1 MTEEE
6 KIESQENEE
15 NKPQEVNPPEEEKKE
30 EFKPE
35 VSAEETPAPEEA
47 KEEPKEEPEEEKKTE
62 EETLSPEAKAEGKEE
77 DKEEAKE
84 EAAEKRKEE
93 PKDLS
98 SEAKAKEEEERKEE
112 PKEEQKK
119 APKIKK
125 KKEKKA
131 PAEKVKEAKEDKE
144 EAKEEPKEEPK
155 EEEKGKEKSK
165 GSWYVVQ
172 TFSGQE
178 DRVKES
184 IARNVESMNMQHKI
198 FKVLVPEEE
207 TVEIKGGKRIE
218 KVRKMFP
225 GYVFIEMIL
234 DEESW
239 YVIRGTPGVA
249 KFIGT
254 KIEPTPVSDKEM
266 QRVLKQIGI
275 KEEKLEA
282 AFDIG
287 ESVRI
292 ISGPFRGYT
301 GSIDEVNAQKGK
313 LKTLINIFGRD
324 TPVEVNFEQ
333 VQKIT

>member
-1 MTEEE
+1 MAEEE
-6 KIESQENEE
+6 KIRPDENESQKE
-15 NKPQEVNPPEEEKKE
+15 KPQDAAPEEKVGVESKEKAEEAKPEAEIKEKEKKAVPAGLAGQGRQEEKKEKVAEEKKE
-30 EFKPE
+30 E
-35 VSAEETPAPEEA
+35 VA
-47 KEEPKEEPEEEKKTE
+47 EEKKE
-62 EETLSPEAKAEGKEE
+62 EVAEEKKEEVAEEKKDEAKG
-77 DKEEAKE
+77 DKK
-84 EAAEKRKEE
+84 
-93 PKDLS
+93 
-98 SEAKAKEEEERKEE
+98 
-112 PKEEQKK
+112 
-119 APKIKK
+119 
-125 KKEKKA
+125 
-131 PAEKVKEAKEDKE
+131 
-144 EAKEEPKEEPK
+144 
-155 EEEKGKEKSK
+155 
-165 GSWYVVQ
+165 WYVVQ

-178 DRVKES
+178 DKVKES
-184 IARNVESMNMQHKI
+184 IVRNVENMNMQHKI

-218 KVRKMFP
+218 KVKKMFP

-234 DEESW
+234 DDESW

-254 KIEPTPVSDKEM
+254 KVKPTPVSDKEM

-282 AFDIG
+282 AFDVG

-292 ISGPFRGYT
+292 IGGPFRGYT
-301 GSIDEVNAQKGK
+301 GSVDEVNAQKGK